1 MASRAG
7 TIGLVLVGLAAVVAV
22 AVLVLRPDPELPG
35 VVRDPAPDVHGLTFE
50 DVWQREE
57 AVTVD
62 LVPAEGELTLAYF
75 GYLSCPD
82 MCPLT
87 MGDLRRARQLVGE
100 ERSARTTVAFVT
112 LDPGRDD
119 PERLNAYLSLFF
131 DDRVLALTAP
141 DEAALDAAAAQ
152 LGVRFELEEP
162 DADGRYEVLHSAI
175 TYVIDDRG
183 VVVRELPFGVP
194 AEDVARVI
202 EATLRE
208 RS

>member
-1 MASRAG
+1 MASRTG
-7 TIGLVLVGLAAVVAV
+7 TIGLLLAGLTAVVLV

-35 VVRDPAPDVHGLTFE
+35 VVRDPAPDVHGLTFQ

-57 AVTVD
+57 AVTAD

-87 MGDLRRARQLVGE
+87 MGDLRRARQLIGE
-100 ERSARTTVAFVT
+100 ELSARTTVAFVT

-141 DEAALDAAAAQ
+141 DAAALDAAAAQ

-162 DADGRYEVLHSAI
+162 DADGRYEVQHSAI